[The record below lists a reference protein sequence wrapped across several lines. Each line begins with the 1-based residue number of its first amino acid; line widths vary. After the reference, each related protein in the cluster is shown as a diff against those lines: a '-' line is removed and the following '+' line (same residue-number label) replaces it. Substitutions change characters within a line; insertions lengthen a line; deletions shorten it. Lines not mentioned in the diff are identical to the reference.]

1 MMSENNKPRYPLQQ
15 ILVEDLFS
23 SNKLVVL
30 LLVAILISSM
40 SVIWDTHQTSR
51 LISEN
56 GQLVLQRQALESEY
70 RNLQVQ
76 EATEGDSTRVE
87 SIAVGTLKMKALSP
101 EQEVEIRE

>member
-1 MMSENNKPRYPLQQ
+1 MSENNKPRYPLQQ

-23 SNKLVVL
+23 SNKLIVL

-40 SVIWDTHQTSR
+40 SVIWVTHQTRR

-87 SIAVGTLKMKALSP
+87 SIAVGTLKMKPLTT

>member
-1 MMSENNKPRYPLQQ
+1 
-15 ILVEDLFS
+15 
-23 SNKLVVL
+23 
-30 LLVAILISSM
+30 M
-40 SVIWDTHQTSR
+40 SVIWVTHQTRR

-101 EQEVEIRE
+101 RTRS

>member
-23 SNKLVVL
+23 SNKLIVL

-40 SVIWDTHQTSR
+40 GVIWVTHQTRR

-56 GQLVLQRQALESEY
+56 GQLVLQRPALESEY

-87 SIAVGTLKMKALSP
+87 SIAVGTLKMKTLSP